1 MIKASAPEEPTGP
14 SVWVVSDGRAGI
26 ERQALALAAALHEPD
41 RWRQLAHIRSQAHR
55 PQPIRI
61 APKPPQVWLAP
72 KLWWDPL
79 GALGPARE
87 DLAPPWPDVWIA
99 AGRRSTPYS
108 LAMRRWSRGR
118 CVVVQTQHP
127 RVDPCGFDLVVPPAH
142 DQLEGPNVM
151 PIVGSPVWFDAS
163 SIEAARGQWPDLAH
177 APGPRVLFAVGGHS
191 KAHTL
196 SHARL
201 LDICDTIRAL
211 ASIGASVWIT
221 VSRRTPPAA
230 AHALR
235 AAAADLAG
243 RARFFENEARDGP
256 NPYLAFLSYADAV
269 LVTEDSTNMLSDAAF
284 FGLPIH
290 LVKLDGGARKFDRL
304 HDTFIAR
311 GAARR
316 WTGVLALDARY
327 APLREAA
334 RVAERIVALVL
345 SRHGAATPRQ
355 SP

>member
-1 MIKASAPEEPTGP
+1 M
-14 SVWVVSDGRAGI
+14 WVVSDGRAGI
-26 ERQALALAAALHEPD
+26 ERQGLALAAALREPE

-55 PQPIRI
+55 SQPIRI

-72 KLWWDPL
+72 NLWWDPL
-79 GALGPARE
+79 GALGPARG
-87 DLAPPWPDVWIA
+87 DLAPPWPDIWIA
-99 AGRRSTPYS
+99 AGRRATPYS
-108 LAMRRWSRGR
+108 LAMRRWSKGR

-127 RVDPCGFDLVVPPAH
+127 RVDPSGFDLVVPPVH
-142 DQLEGPNVM
+142 DQLDGPNVL

-163 SIEAARGQWPDLAH
+163 SIEAAKARWPDLAH
-177 APGPRVLFAVGGHS
+177 AAGPRVVFAVGGNS
-191 KAHTL
+191 RAHRL
-196 SHARL
+196 SQGRL
-201 LDICDTIRAL
+201 LDILDTIGAL
-211 ASIGASVWIT
+211 ASSGAAVWIT

-230 AHALR
+230 AAALR
-235 AAAADLAG
+235 AAAAELKG

-304 HDTFIAR
+304 HDTFISR

-327 APLREAA
+327 EPIKEAA
-334 RVAERIVALVL
+334 RVADRIVTLVV
-345 SRHGAATPRQ
+345 SRNGGPPPRQ
-355 SP
+355 SA